1 MHMYI
6 RTFFNTDPNFVDLEA
21 LKAIYRV
28 HVHIKNNILFDQNM
42 EVIGIL
48 MLYI

>member
-6 RTFFNTDPNFVDLEA
+6 GTFLNTDLNFVELEA
-21 LKAIYRV
+21 LKALYM
-28 HVHIKNNILFDQNM
+28 HVHIKNSILFDQNM